1 MPRLDKQSLHERFT
15 TNYDALGCYWADADT
30 GLTAQAYAAA
40 GHAAEYYDEHLFL
53 PGGQTMSICT
63 FSARHVA
70 KLLGEGELYGFQVQ
84 NNPSVTDREIIL
96 ADGHDF
102 LVVQGRYIVD
112 PWYKFMGASEQGVFD
127 LQDQADLPKLKA
139 IYGDPANWSGW
150 CNQANRYM
158 APGEPGYPAEKVIAY
173 PSPASPR
180 GIARKP
186 SHPADDG
193 PGL

>member
-1 MPRLDKQSLHERFT
+1 MSQLDKQSLHARFT
-15 TNYDALGCYWADADT
+15 THFETLGCYWADADT
-30 GLTAQAYAAA
+30 GLTPIEYAQA
-40 GHAAEYYDEHLFL
+40 GHKAEYYDEHLFL

-70 KLLGEGELYGFQVQ
+70 TLLGEGDLYGFQVQ

-112 PWYKFMGASEQGVFD
+112 PWYKFMGANEQGVFD
-127 LQDQADLPKLKA
+127 LQDLADLPKLKA
-139 IYGDPANWSGW
+139 IYGNPANWSVW

-158 APGEPGYPAEKVIAY
+158 TPGEPAYPAEKVIAY
-173 PSPASPR
+173 PSLAASR
-180 GIARKP
+180 CNTRKHN
-186 SHPADDG
+186 HPVDDG

>member
-1 MPRLDKQSLHERFT
+1 MSQLDKQSLHARFT
-15 TNYDALGCYWADADT
+15 THFETLGCYWADADT
-30 GLTAQAYAAA
+30 GLTAQAYAEA

-70 KLLGEGELYGFQVQ
+70 KLLGEGDLYGFQLR

-112 PWYKFMGASEQGVFD
+112 PWYKFMGANEQGVFD
-127 LQDQADLPKLKA
+127 LQDQADLPKLKS
-139 IYGDPANWSGW
+139 IYGDPANWSVW
-150 CNQANRYM
+150 CNHASKYL
-158 APGEPGYPAEKVIAY
+158 APGDPAYPAQKAIAY
-173 PSPASPR
+173 SPPLPAK
-180 GIARKP
+180 IAARK
-186 SHPADDG
+186 STHLADDG